1 MYLLMILMNEGTGKF
16 LGETLSIT
24 TTDVRR
30 VQDPRT
36 PDREKYKLLVTFS
49 ATYSL

>member
-16 LGETLSIT
+16 LGETLSQRPTYVGSKIHELLI
-24 TTDVRR
+24 
-30 VQDPRT
+30 
-36 PDREKYKLLVTFS
+36 EKSTRLLVTFS